1 MRFLDS
7 FSMVDHC
14 TWHHWT
20 EWVAICVPIQTPVLQ
35 RMKEKPKKN
44 MMIKTLTSITWMIAR
59 LINWFTDW
67 FADWSID
74 WWVSWLVDW
83 LLLWLLLWLLHWQN
97 DRLIDG
103 LLDWVIHSLISF
115 AVWTDMQVCPLW
127 RKYEMLRK
135 ENVRHTLW
143 IKRYICSI
151 ILEFKRYEMPYY
163 RTGRI
168 CIWHAKCVFG
178 IIFV

>member
-20 EWVAICVPIQTPVLQ
+20 EWVAICVTIQTPVLQ

-97 DRLIDG
+97 DRLIDWRITW
-103 LLDWVIHSLISF
+103 LSDSLIDKF
-115 AVWTDMQVCPLW
+115 CGL
-127 RKYEMLRK
+127 
-135 ENVRHTLW
+135 N
-143 IKRYICSI
+143 
-151 ILEFKRYEMPYY
+151 
-163 RTGRI
+163 
-168 CIWHAKCVFG
+168 WHASMPFVTQIWNAAQGKCAPHLVD
-178 IIFV
+178 